1 MKTVNEVGD
10 EGLKEAFEVAKN
22 EFLLADTLDEFE
34 DTEDESDDN
43 ELANFMML
51 MDKAQKKNEKRKLRK
66 NNQFGGSKNDWR
78 NVNLQDEDD
87 DDTSDTDDED
97 DHEET
102 TKFMSLMSK
111 ANDKNSV
118 VKISLVNGKTQIS
131 KIKNG
136 HEGELMYKA
145 MTEKMSQRLKRPSSS
160 QPNLD
165 SSLLDSSSTAG
176 SSKTHAS
183 EKNQQMVTISRFAGY
198 QNDKDLLQR
207 RKEEYRSKVFHEGFV
222 SDTPKGKRKF
232 TDRMTLAEAS
242 SEDFEDSQDYV
253 NFLQDKLQGI
263 KIKLMK

>member
-1 MKTVNEVGD
+1 MKTANEIGD
-10 EGLKEAFEVAKN
+10 ESLKEAFEVADK

-43 ELANFMML
+43 ELANFMIL
-51 MDKAQKKNEKRKLRK
+51 MDKAHKKNEKRKLRK
-66 NNQFGGSKNDWR
+66 NNQFGSRNDWR

-102 TKFMSLMSK
+102 TKVMSLISK

-145 MTEKMSQRLKRPSSS
+145 MTEKMSQRLKPPSSS

-183 EKNQQMVTISRFAGY
+183 EKNQQMVTISRFEGY
-198 QNDKDLLQR
+198 QIDKDLLQR

>member
-1 MKTVNEVGD
+1 MKTVIEVGD

-131 KIKNG
+131 KINNG

-145 MTEKMSQRLKRPSSS
+145 MTNIQ
-160 QPNLD
+160 
-165 SSLLDSSSTAG
+165 
-176 SSKTHAS
+176 
-183 EKNQQMVTISRFAGY
+183 NQKWS
-198 QNDKDLLQR
+198 
-207 RKEEYRSKVFHEGFV
+207 
-222 SDTPKGKRKF
+222 
-232 TDRMTLAEAS
+232 
-242 SEDFEDSQDYV
+242 
-253 NFLQDKLQGI
+253 
-263 KIKLMK
+263 